1 MPKTKLIGGVL
12 ITFAALLLSCGY
24 RFSGSGSL
32 PAGIQR
38 VFISVLENRTSETGL
53 ENTLSGDLRYEFIRN
68 ERDAKQDEAEAV
80 LSGTIQSLQVATISR
95 SGTHSSL
102 ERSVTVFVALK
113 LTDRNGRVIWSVEGL
128 ADNESYRVGSDDR
141 ETDFN
146 KRAALSVLTKR
157 LAENIYY
164 RMTEDF

>member
-1 MPKTKLIGGVL
+1 M
-12 ITFAALLLSCGY
+12 FASLLLSCGY
-24 RFSGSGSL
+24 QFSGSGNL

-38 VFISVLENRTSETGL
+38 VFISVLENRTAETGL
-53 ENTLSGDLRYEFIRN
+53 ENILSGDLRYEFIRN
-68 ERDAKQDEAEAV
+68 NRDARPDEAEAV
-80 LSGTIQSLQVATISR
+80 LSGTIKSLRLGTISR

-102 ERSVTVFVALK
+102 ERRVTVFVDLK
-113 LTDRNGRVIWSVEGL
+113 LTDRNGRVLWSVEGL
-128 ADNESYRVGSDDR
+128 ADSETYPVGTDDR

-157 LAENIYY
+157 MAETIYY